1 MTIPTTEQRR
11 FHRIEFDAACE
22 VQWQEQIWQAQ
33 VLDISLKGILLQRPT
48 QWTVAV
54 DEPCEVTVFLN
65 GTEAGIVMAVILR
78 HVEDQRLG
86 FQVQYIDMDS
96 ATHLRRLVELNLGD
110 ATLLERELGNLLTPV
125 GGQTPETD

>member
-1 MTIPTTEQRR
+1 VTTPATEQRR

-33 VLDISLKGILLQRPT
+33 VLDISLKGVLLRCPS
-48 QWTVAV
+48 QWAVAV
-54 DEPCEVTVFLN
+54 DEPCEITVFLN
-65 GTEAGIVMAVILR
+65 GTEAGIVMAVVLR

-110 ATLLERELGNLLTPV
+110 PALLERELGNLLTPV
-125 GGQTPETD
+125 GGQTPQAD